1 MGLFLTRRL
10 FLILPVLAGL
20 VVLVF
25 ALTRLLPADPA
36 AMMAGENATATD
48 IESIRI
54 EMGLDRSFLEQAW
67 VYVQGLATGDLG
79 ESQYTHR
86 AVVDDI
92 ADRLPATVEL
102 SIAALVLG
110 ILLGVPLGLI
120 AAEHHNRTL
129 DHIMRPM
136 NVIGLAIA
144 PFWLAMML
152 QLLFSMEL
160 DLLPLQGRLDVE
172 TRAPPHVTGMY
183 VLDAL
188 LAGQISTAMEAIK
201 YMILPAVTMAAPAMA
216 TLARFT
222 RSSALE
228 ALQQE
233 YVAYARA
240 IGLPWH
246 KIFWK
251 YVLRNSLSAT
261 VTQIGLLTGA
271 LLSGSVIVEALFN
284 WPGLGQYLF
293 NAITTGDYQPVIATT
308 LVIGLIYAVVN
319 LLIDVLQGVIDPRIV
334 SRR

>member
-1 MGLFLTRRL
+1 MARFITRRL
-10 FLILPVLAGL
+10 LLILPVLAGL

-25 ALTRLLPADPA
+25 LLTRLLPADPA
-36 AMMAGENATATD
+36 AMMAGENATAAD
-48 IESIRI
+48 IDRIRV
-54 EMGLDRSFLEQAW
+54 ELGLDRPFLEQAW
-67 VYVQGLATGDLG
+67 VYVQRLAVGDFG
-79 ESQYTHR
+79 ASQYTHR

-102 SIAALVLG
+102 SLAAMFLAV
-110 ILLGVPLGLI
+110 LLGVPLGLI
-120 AAEHHNRTL
+120 SAEHHNRWI
-129 DHIMRPM
+129 DHLMRPM
-136 NVIGLAIA
+136 NVIGLAVA
-144 PFWLAMML
+144 PFWLALML

-172 TRAPPHVTGMY
+172 TPPPSFITGMY
-183 VLDAL
+183 VPDAL
-188 LAGQISTAMEAIK
+188 LAGRPGVAFEALV
-201 YMILPAVTMAAPAMA
+201 YLVLPSVTLAAPAMA

-228 ALQQE
+228 ALQQD

-240 IGLPWH
+240 MGLPWR

-271 LLSGSVIVEALFN
+271 LLSGSVIVEALFF

-308 LVIGLIYAVVN
+308 LVIGFVYAVVN
-319 LLIDVLQGVIDPRIV
+319 LGIDLLQGVIDPRIV
-334 SRR
+334 GRR